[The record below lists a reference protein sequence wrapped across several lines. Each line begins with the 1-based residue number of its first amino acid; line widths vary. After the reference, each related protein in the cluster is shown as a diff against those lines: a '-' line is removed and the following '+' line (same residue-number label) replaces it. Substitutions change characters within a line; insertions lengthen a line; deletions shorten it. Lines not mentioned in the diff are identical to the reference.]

1 MSGLVNAIYGYD
13 NVGFHMGK
21 DAVTMDFNGVLSK
34 EQLREIEHKANE
46 AVVKNLDI
54 QVLFPSKEELAEI
67 RYRSKIEIEG
77 QVRIVV
83 IPGYD
88 TCACCAPHVNQTG
101 EIGVIKLIGVQNYK
115 GGVRVSMLC
124 GFRAIAD
131 YEKKSESTK
140 SISVM
145 LSAKE
150 DEIVDEVAKLK
161 EELAIQKGKLAEM
174 QKSLLQY
181 KVKELSENEPLIVL
195 FESDLSGDSPRELVN
210 LLLVK
215 GTEVGAVFAETGDN
229 QYRYVIGSK
238 MADVRPFAK
247 MLNEKFEGRG
257 GGKPEMVQGSVNG
270 NADAIREAVEL
281 CKKRCVKTCWICGDS
296 QYVHFGFA

>member
-1 MSGLVNAIYGYD
+1 
-13 NVGFHMGK
+13 
-21 DAVTMDFNGVLSK
+21 
-34 EQLREIEHKANE
+34 
-46 AVVKNLDI
+46 
-54 QVLFPSKEELAEI
+54 
-67 RYRSKIEIEG
+67 
-77 QVRIVV
+77 
-83 IPGYD
+83 
-88 TCACCAPHVNQTG
+88 
-101 EIGVIKLIGVQNYK
+101 
-115 GGVRVSMLC
+115 
-124 GFRAIAD
+124 
-131 YEKKSESTK
+131 
-140 SISVM
+140 M

-150 DEIVDEVAKLK
+150 DEIVDEVAKLQ

-174 QKSLLQY
+174 QKALLQY

-195 FESDLSGDSPRELVN
+195 FESDLSGDAPRELVN

-257 GGKPEMVQGSVNG
+257 GGKPEMIQGSVNG

-281 CKKRCVKTCWICGDS
+281 CKKEMC
-296 QYVHFGFA
+296 